1 MSSLH
6 ALAGLQSR
14 SCFIVYGWGYQAQG
28 SWAKFPFIAFVRGKI
43 QPEAAQPSC
52 GQGHCQLHLAWS
64 RQTCPVLLP
73 GRHCYCDCVISLI
86 SSFSNLFLYPQTI
99 HFHFTIY
106 KNLHKYNTGY
116 RLLWLAYFTPIFI
129 WDWCVWRCSA
139 IMLSFA
145 GYSIVWINHNVF
157 I

>member
-28 SWAKFPFIAFVRGKI
+28 SWAKFHLLHLLEARFNPR
-43 QPEAAQPSC
+43 QPQPSC

-64 RQTCPVLLP
+64 RRMCPVLLP
-73 GRHCYCDCVISLI
+73 GHHCYCVCVISLI

-116 RLLWLAYFTPIFI
+116 RLLWLAYFTQIFI
-129 WDWCVWRCSA
+129 WVSSVLMCSA
-139 IMLSFA
+139 IILSF
-145 GYSIVWINHNVF
+145 SLLDIQLCE
-157 I
+157 